1 MKSFDEV
8 DDLLIAEYALLMKA
22 ENMKKLDRERDLHK
36 LAYLNLS
43 VQSMDRGGKKSA
55 YPTFERFFDYE
66 KLYTEMFEPEKVIK
80 KDNKLSTMIALANKK
95 GG

>member
-22 ENMKKLDRERDLHK
+22 ENMKKLDKERDLHK
-36 LAYLNLS
+36 LAYLTLA
-43 VQSMDRGGKKSA
+43 VQSTDRSGKKSS
-55 YPTFERFFDYE
+55 YPTFEKFFDYE
-66 KLYTEMFEPEKVIK
+66 RLYSEMFEQEKEIK
-80 KDNKLSTMIALANKK
+80 KENKLSTMIALANRK